1 MTKNGKVGDG
11 HRNGMVKGRSQ
22 VLNPITKQYVKRD
35 TSTGRFMDAKTSGGK
50 FKGVSIQSI
59 GNSLV
64 VYGFITSLFIKVK
77 KNISL
82 FFIVLAIIYNIINP
96 TMIGYLVDFFTK
108 QDKSQEIKSQ
118 GNSVIAKNMTININN
133 VEIKNYNT
141 PPSTSPVPHDANDL
155 VVVVVPLK
163 IQYST
168 LKALTSFV
176 ETDPDANESLKRRK
190 NMSNTTLRKNQKN
203 QLNNTGIN
211 QQKLL
216 NLI

>member
-1 MTKNGKVGDG
+1 VF
-11 HRNGMVKGRSQ
+11 
-22 VLNPITKQYVKRD
+22 IAD
-35 TSTGRFMDAKTSGGK
+35 TNLSIMDAKTSGGK

-141 PPSTSPVPHDANDL
+141 GQFRQNW
-155 VVVVVPLK
+155 
-163 IQYST
+163 
-168 LKALTSFV
+168 
-176 ETDPDANESLKRRK
+176 
-190 NMSNTTLRKNQKN
+190 
-203 QLNNTGIN
+203 
-211 QQKLL
+211 
-216 NLI
+216 

>member
-1 MTKNGKVGDG
+1 
-11 HRNGMVKGRSQ
+11 
-22 VLNPITKQYVKRD
+22 
-35 TSTGRFMDAKTSGGK
+35 
-50 FKGVSIQSI
+50 
-59 GNSLV
+59 
-64 VYGFITSLFIKVK
+64 
-77 KNISL
+77 
-82 FFIVLAIIYNIINP
+82 
-96 TMIGYLVDFFTK
+96 
-108 QDKSQEIKSQ
+108 
-118 GNSVIAKNMTININN
+118 MTININN